1 MINASVITTK
11 KCPTCTE
18 EIQAEARICRFCG
31 ARFEVSLQGYCPACH
46 EVMDVDPE
54 GKCKRCG
61 GGVIDRHIE
70 SRLIDNSAAQAVAES
85 AAPADEMVA
94 FVRMGEGVGLR
105 FSASIVDQIAV
116 GLIFSFIFTSILF
129 LFGFLSTLVNSSD
142 PVGTIIGSTF
152 VLLIVILPPL
162 IWILYFSIQE
172 AVFGTTLGKVV
183 GVWPM
188 RLKVVR
194 LDGSRL
200 KYGQAFLRALI
211 GLFETNLIGAI
222 VISASR
228 FNQRLGDMAA
238 GTIVVDK
245 TKIHRVRFGAASAT
259 FEFMD
264 GEQKEITG
272 ITKGVISTWLGIPQ
286 WMTLHCVTREGRP
299 LKIRTRIIRGVT
311 VFGHEK
317 QMEVLRTRLEQTFQV
332 RIIERL
338 EWWRLIFLGI
348 LALLLLAFL
357 GLAFTQLSQ

>member
-11 KCPTCTE
+11 KCPTCME
-18 EIQAEARICRFCG
+18 EIQAEARVCRFCG
-31 ARFEVSLQGYCPACH
+31 AHFEVSLQGYCTACH
-46 EVMDVDPE
+46 EVMDVDPD

-61 GGVIDRHIE
+61 SGVIDYHIE
-70 SRLIDNSAAQAVAES
+70 SRLIDNSTPQVVAES
-85 AAPADEMVA
+85 AAAEEMVA

-105 FSASIVDQIAV
+105 FAASIVDQIAV
-116 GLIFSFIFTSILF
+116 GLIFSLIFTAILF
-129 LFGFLSTLVNSSD
+129 LFGFLSTLANSSD
-142 PVGTIIGSTF
+142 PVGTIVGSTF
-152 VLLIVILPPL
+152 ILLIVFLPPL

-172 AVFGTTLGKVV
+172 TVFGTTLGKVV
-183 GVWPM
+183 GVWPI

-222 VISASR
+222 AISASR

-245 TKIHRVRFGAASAT
+245 TKIHRVRFSAASAIL
-259 FEFMD
+259 EFMD

-272 ITKGVISTWLGIPQ
+272 ITKGMISTWLGIPQ
-286 WMTLHCVTREGRP
+286 WLVLHCVTREGRP
-299 LKIRTRIIRGVT
+299 LKVRARIIRGVT
-311 VFGHEK
+311 VFDHEK
-317 QMEVLRTRLEQTFQV
+317 QMEVLRTRLEQVFHV

-338 EWWRLIFLGI
+338 EWWRLVVLGI
-348 LALLLLAFL
+348 LAAWLLAFL